1 MKKLLML
8 AAVAALTFAATGC
21 NSLRTPKTGE
31 RAKNVYYVTFMGI
44 SFESLIYGDG
54 LIVNQK

>member
-8 AAVAALTFAATGC
+8 TAVAAMAFALTGC
-21 NSLRTPKTGE
+21 NSLRTPKSGE
-31 RAKNVYYVTFMGI
+31 RNKNVYYVTFMGI

-54 LIVNQK
+54 LIVGQK